1 MLLYKGPLVATM
13 DAYFEGFRMY
23 RPNAF
28 DPIIPSQNCGEKLNQ
43 VVVVVGK
50 VVENNT
56 EFILCRN
63 SLGENW

>member
-28 DPIIPSQNCGEKLNQ
+28 DPIIPSQNCGEKLNH
-43 VVVVVGK
+43 VVVVGK

-56 EFILCRN
+56 EYILCRN
-63 SLGENW
+63 SWGENW